1 MRTTTAII
9 GIVLGLAASAQ
20 TTPDWWPAS
29 IPDSMA
35 GRDVVAVRPLASFTH
50 PDGRAVVIHAVMDAH
65 GNYWRVLVDA
75 NAVVRDG
82 DTLTVQPAAMP

>member
-1 MRTTTAII
+1 MRTTIAIL
-9 GIVLGLAASAQ
+9 GLVLGFAAHAQ

-35 GRDVVAVRPLASFTH
+35 HRDVVAVRPLASFNH
-50 PDGRAVVIHAVMDAH
+50 PDGRAVVIHAVKDDQ

-75 NAVVRDG
+75 KAVVREG